1 MRHTAQFTSIRAPQ
15 KKIRKKDMNL
25 ISNEKQRKE
34 EEEEGKKNKKKK
46 RSTIEREKKKIKNP
60 LHRVNPK
67 FIDIIKT
74 YVILYIRHEI
84 NTSRKKNC
92 FKIKE

>member
-34 EEEEGKKNKKKK
+34 EEEDE
-46 RSTIEREKKKIKNP
+46 EEKKT
-60 LHRVNPK
+60 R
-67 FIDIIKT
+67 
-74 YVILYIRHEI
+74 R
-84 NTSRKKNC
+84 RKDQQ
-92 FKIKE
+92 